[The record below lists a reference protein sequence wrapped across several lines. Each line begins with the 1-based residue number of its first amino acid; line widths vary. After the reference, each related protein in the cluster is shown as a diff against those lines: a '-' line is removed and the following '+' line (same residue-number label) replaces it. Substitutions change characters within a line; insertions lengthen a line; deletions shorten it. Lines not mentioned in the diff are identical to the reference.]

1 MDSAA
6 PESFRPGDDA
16 DLDGMRAALAA
27 PFAAAGDA
35 PRDDD
40 GGDDLES
47 GPFDDADDAVDEEL
61 AAEVALVDGELEQAM
76 TQMPLVLGAEQRKVD
91 VAAFIACKTQRERTG
106 TASRGSGSQ
115 RRWPAEAD
123 TGTGGLQSHGEPHQ
137 LSYYGLKEAICQARP
152 SACRSR
158 AMPALPALL
167 FACLPRNCNSLRQVY
182 EAKGMTRLYQWQVEA
197 LSQPGVLA
205 GGSLVYSA
213 PTSAGKSLVA
223 DVLLLRSLLR
233 TPRRG
238 VLVVLP
244 YNALC
249 DEKAAGLERLA
260 QPLGVQVHRHYSD
273 RNGPLPTGELGI
285 IVCTFEKANTIV
297 ARLIETDRL
306 SAVGCVVVDELHML
320 SGACLLALHLA
331 ARCCCI
337 RSRNRCTADEGRGPT
352 LESLCSTLLYYSFIE
367 AGTSDADLHPSPALR
382 SQQQRLRSAQR
393 PELQCRRVVQR
404 LVMHIAAC

>member
-1 MDSAA
+1 M
-6 PESFRPGDDA
+6 
-16 DLDGMRAALAA
+16 
-27 PFAAAGDA
+27 
-35 PRDDD
+35 
-40 GGDDLES
+40 
-47 GPFDDADDAVDEEL
+47 
-61 AAEVALVDGELEQAM
+61 
-76 TQMPLVLGAEQRKVD
+76 
-91 VAAFIACKTQRERTG
+91 
-106 TASRGSGSQ
+106 
-115 RRWPAEAD
+115 
-123 TGTGGLQSHGEPHQ
+123 
-137 LSYYGLKEAICQARP
+137 
-152 SACRSR
+152 
-158 AMPALPALL
+158 ALL
-167 FACLPRNCNSLRQVY
+167 FIIAGLTGLHSSLVRQVY
-182 EAKGMTRLYQWQVEA
+182 EAKGMTRLYDWQVEA
-197 LSQPGVLA
+197 LAQPGVLA

-306 SAVGCVVVDELHML
+306 CAVGCVVVDELHML
-320 SGACLLALHLA
+320 SGASDACVASRCAILLHVLMQ
-331 ARCCCI
+331 
-337 RSRNRCTADEGRGPT
+337 SRCTADEGRGPT

-393 PELQCRRVVQR
+393 PELQCRRVAW
-404 LVMHIAAC
+404 LLAMYTAEC